1 MTRTLEN
8 FRKGIPEKRINN
20 SYWHGNLLTNEYRGI
35 DYDAEYEAA
44 VNEISAEGIK
54 EVLQKVL
61 ESGNF
66 IEVVM
71 SPDKTG
77 EKE

>member
-20 SYWHGNLLTNEYRGI
+20 SYWLGNLLTNEYRGI
-35 DYDAEYEAA
+35 DYDSEYEAA

-66 IEVVM
+66 IEIVM
-71 SPDKTG
+71 SPDKTA
-77 EKE
+77 ERE